1 MEPILT
7 VSDLT
12 KRYGT
17 KTALR
22 GISLSVEPGRI
33 LGLMGP
39 NGSGRSTFMKIVAG
53 LLRASSGD
61 VSVCGNKIGIESK
74 KEVSF
79 LPDRNILPKW
89 MTAADAIDY
98 YADYF
103 SDFDKQ
109 KAYDMLDFVHL
120 EKDVP
125 VSAMS
130 KGMIEKLNLTL
141 AFSRKAK
148 LFLLDEPLGGVAP
161 VARERI
167 VETIV
172 MTYSPD
178 AWIVVGTHLVHGIE
192 HMFNDVCFIDD
203 GE

>member
-1 MEPILT
+1 MGAILT
-7 VSDLT
+7 VTDLT

-39 NGSGRSTFMKIVAG
+39 NGSGKTTFMKIVAG

-89 MTAADAIDY
+89 MNADDAIDY

-103 SDFDKQ
+103 ADFDKQ

-120 EKDVP
+120 EKNVP
-125 VSAMS
+125 V
-130 KGMIEKLNLTL
+130 
-141 AFSRKAK
+141 
-148 LFLLDEPLGGVAP
+148 
-161 VARERI
+161 
-167 VETIV
+167 
-172 MTYSPD
+172 
-178 AWIVVGTHLVHGIE
+178 
-192 HMFNDVCFIDD
+192 
-203 GE
+203 